1 MSETLFTT
9 DPKHPSSN
17 FPTGIKRNFQNII
30 SKIVAWSIFWV
41 PLGILIYFG
50 FDQPDHELWKLLGFR
65 NSFLIWVVVW
75 TTFFALLKWQF
86 NSLRDR
92 VQVESINEGISD
104 AFASSTESDPSG
116 CIVGILLIFLY
127 PFVPFFS
134 YAFGKKTNKFLNR
147 FVYWKNQVYL
157 INQKTEVQEVEGT
170 YFLVWIWAFF
180 FRVADKH
187 DKHALIVEEA
197 LGKRKSK
204 SKKKILELPSEKANL
219 LDDMKKNLKKFTK
232 DELSDST
239 DTWIREE
246 KNFLEQVRLHLDQQ
260 GIEMTPLIAQEAK
273 RALSNYLEKNR

>member
-17 FPTGIKRNFQNII
+17 FPTGVKRNFQNIV

-50 FDQPDHELWKLLGFR
+50 FDQPDHELWKLLGFW
-65 NSFLIWVVVW
+65 NSFLIWAIVW
-75 TTFFALLKWQF
+75 TIFFALLKWQF
-86 NSLRDR
+86 NSLKDR
-92 VQVESINEGISD
+92 VRVESVNEGVAD
-104 AFASSTESDPSG
+104 AFGGDDLGG
-116 CIVGILLIFLY
+116 CIIGILLIFLY

-134 YAFGKKTNKFLNR
+134 YAFGKKTNEFLNR
-147 FVYWKNQVYL
+147 FVYWKDKVYL
-157 INQKTEVQEVEGT
+157 IDQRNEVQEVEGT
-170 YFLVWIWAFF
+170 YFLIWIWAFF

-197 LGKRKSK
+197 LEKRRSK
-204 SKKKILELPSEKANL
+204 SKKKILKLPPKQANL
-219 LDDMKKNLKKFTK
+219 LDDMKKNLKKFTE
-232 DELSDST
+232 DELSDPT

-260 GIEMTPLIAQEAK
+260 GTEMTPLIAQEAK